1 VDVPGAAGALWAATA
16 DRKVGAYYF
25 KQYSNDIASVQFIPP
40 TPGMQGDSDKDVVD
54 NRSWAVLTQWTF
66 NITGRWLE

>member
-1 VDVPGAAGALWAATA
+1 
-16 DRKVGAYYF
+16 VGAYYF